1 MNYWVS
7 NNWLMRR
14 EMYEQQNELI
24 QAVWLHIYDIDNPP
38 AKYTVQKVI
47 DVAWID
53 IVVLV
58 WPNQDI
64 PNNCF

>member
-1 MNYWVS
+1 
-7 NNWLMRR
+7 
-14 EMYEQQNELI
+14 MYEQQNELI
-24 QAVWLHIYDIDNPP
+24 QAVWLHIYDTVYPP

-58 WPNQDI
+58 WANQDI